1 MNDNVLY
8 RKWRPLTF
16 NEVVGQEHVTTTLIN
31 SIDLNQTSH
40 AYLFTGPRGV
50 GKTTMAR
57 ILAKAM
63 NCTITPNC
71 CLQPNGDRNFCDSCI
86 SINNGNMIDL
96 IEIDA
101 ASNRSIDD
109 IRDIKEKSLFAPN
122 IGNCKVYII
131 DEAHGLTGPAQQA
144 FLKLLEEPPKNVIII
159 LATTEINSIPQ
170 TIISRCQRFDFNR
183 IGIDQMS
190 SHLKLISD
198 AEEIKIS
205 QDACSVISLNSSGSL
220 RDAENI
226 LQQISSLKSK
236 DVSEEDVY
244 EFLGLSRIDTGVQLT
259 INILKNETDKVLR
272 TIQKESESGTD
283 PLHLKN
289 QILKCLRTIIYIK
302 HDLGD
307 LLEEADSTISSLASI
322 SKKINTERINKIS
335 KILIN
340 SQVQPNE
347 FPPLS
352 LEVAL
357 IECCEFIENEN
368 LQSFGIENENLE
380 KDKIKAQNDAQE
392 SPAAKPINNS
402 TPVINNDA
410 QESPAA
416 KPINNSTP
424 VINNDAQESPAAKP
438 INNSAPVI
446 NNGNGNK
453 PQPNK
458 NIINNEW
465 KSVCNSLRRV
475 KGNKYF
481 IGGLLNS
488 VSPEIKEGRINLTFK
503 SNTMKQNFLSE
514 IANNE
519 TKQKV
524 IDSIKNNYN
533 ESLEL
538 VVDEVVD
545 SSIEEENPLVKTPIV
560 QHAISMGAKIKKK

>member
-1 MNDNVLY
+1 MSDNVLY

-16 NEVVGQEHVTTTLIN
+16 NEVVGQEHVTTTLVN
-31 SIDLNQTSH
+31 SISLNQTSH

-57 ILAKAM
+57 VLAKAM

-71 CLQPNGDRNFCDSCI
+71 CMQPKGDRNFCDSCK
-86 SINNGNMIDL
+86 SINDGNMIDL

-144 FLKLLEEPPKNVIII
+144 FLKLLEEPPRNVIII
-159 LATTEINSIPQ
+159 VATTEINSIPQ

-183 IGIDQMS
+183 INTNQMS
-190 SHLKLISD
+190 SHLKLICD

-205 QDACSVISLNSSGSL
+205 EEACNVISLNSSGSL

-226 LQQISSLKSK
+226 LQQISSLKNE
-236 DVSEEDVY
+236 DVKEEDVY
-244 EFLGLSRIDTGVQLT
+244 KFLGLSRIDTGVDLT
-259 INILKNETDKVLR
+259 INILKSEIDNVLKL
-272 TIQKESESGTD
+272 IQKESESGTD

-289 QILKCLRTIIYIK
+289 QVLKCLRTIIYLK
-302 HDLGD
+302 HGLSN
-307 LLEEADSTISSLASI
+307 LLEETESTITSLMNI
-322 SKKINTERINKIS
+322 SKEINVETVNKIS
-335 KILIN
+335 KLLIN
-340 SQVQPNE
+340 SQVEPNE

-357 IECCEFIENEN
+357 IECCSLNE
-368 LQSFGIENENLE
+368 
-380 KDKIKAQNDAQE
+380 
-392 SPAAKPINNS
+392 
-402 TPVINNDA
+402 
-410 QESPAA
+410 
-416 KPINNSTP
+416 
-424 VINNDAQESPAAKP
+424 
-438 INNSAPVI
+438 
-446 NNGNGNK
+446 NGNK
-453 PQPNK
+453 PAVNTVPESAPVVKNENGNK
-458 NIINNEW
+458 PAVNRSIINNEW

-488 VSPEIKEGRINLTFK
+488 VSPVINEGKINLIFK

-514 IANNE
+514 IANHE

-524 IDSIKNNYN
+524 MDSIKDNYN
-533 ESLEL
+533 ERLEL
-538 VVDEVVD
+538 IVDEIVD
-545 SSIEEENPLVKTPIV
+545 SSIEEQNPLVKTPIV
-560 QHAISMGAKIKKK
+560 QHAISMGAKIKKNK

>member
-57 ILAKAM
+57 VLAKAM
-63 NCTITPNC
+63 NCTLTPNC
-71 CLQPNGDRNFCDSCI
+71 CMQPKGNRNFCDNCK
-86 SINNGNMIDL
+86 SINDGNMIDL

-170 TIISRCQRFDFNR
+170 TIISRCQRFDFSR
-183 IGIDQMS
+183 INLEQMS

-198 AEEIKIS
+198 SEDIKIS
-205 QDACSVISLNSSGSL
+205 NDACNVISLNSSGSL

-226 LQQISSLKSK
+226 LQQISSLKNN
-236 DVSEEDVY
+236 DVNEEDVY
-244 EFLGLSRIDTGVQLT
+244 NFLGLSRIDTGVKLT
-259 INILKNETDKVLR
+259 VNILKNEIDSVLR
-272 TIQKESESGTD
+272 LIQKESESGTD
-283 PLHLKN
+283 TLHLKN

-302 HDLGD
+302 HGLND
-307 LLEEADSTISSLASI
+307 LLEETDSTISSLMSI
-322 SKKINTERINKIS
+322 SKKISTDKINKIS

-340 SQVQPNE
+340 SQVEPNE
-347 FPPLS
+347 FPPIS
-352 LEVAL
+352 LEIAL
-357 IECCEFIENEN
+357 IECCDLTER
-368 LQSFGIENENLE
+368 E
-380 KDKIKAQNDAQE
+380 KSETTDLPTTNIDDIKDKAQNIAIKKTE
-392 SPAAKPINNS
+392 SKPINASNPTVEVGKNVTENPEQATAS
-402 TPVINNDA
+402 MKI
-410 QESPAA
+410 A
-416 KPINNSTP
+416 KKENE
-424 VINNDAQESPAAKP
+424 VRQ
-438 INNSAPVI
+438 
-446 NNGNGNK
+446 
-453 PQPNK
+453 QPK
-458 NIINNEW
+458 RNIINEEW

-475 KGNKYF
+475 KGKKYF

-488 VSPEIKEGRINLTFK
+488 VSPKIIEGKINLIFK

-514 IANNE
+514 ISNND

-524 IDSIKNNYN
+524 IDSIKDNYN
-533 ESLEL
+533 ENLEL
-538 VVDEVVD
+538 VVDELVD
-545 SSIEEENPLVKTPIV
+545 SSIEEQNPLVKTPIV
-560 QHAISMGAKIKKK
+560 QHAISMGAKIKKNN

>member
-57 ILAKAM
+57 VLAKAM
-63 NCTITPNC
+63 NCTLTPNC
-71 CLQPNGDRNFCDSCI
+71 CMQPKGNRNFCDNCK
-86 SINNGNMIDL
+86 SINDGNMIDL

-170 TIISRCQRFDFNR
+170 TIISRCQRFDFSR
-183 IGIDQMS
+183 INLEQMS

-198 AEEIKIS
+198 SEDIKIS
-205 QDACSVISLNSSGSL
+205 NDACNVISLNSSGSL

-226 LQQISSLKSK
+226 LQQISSLKNN
-236 DVSEEDVY
+236 DVNEEDVY
-244 EFLGLSRIDTGVQLT
+244 NFLGLSRIDTGVKLT
-259 INILKNETDKVLR
+259 VNILKNEIDSVLR
-272 TIQKESESGTD
+272 LIQKESESGTD
-283 PLHLKN
+283 TLHLKN

-302 HDLGD
+302 HGLND
-307 LLEEADSTISSLASI
+307 LLEETDSTISSLMSI
-322 SKKINTERINKIS
+322 SKKISTDKINKIS

-340 SQVQPNE
+340 SQVEPNE
-347 FPPLS
+347 FPPIS
-352 LEVAL
+352 LEIAL
-357 IECCEFIENEN
+357 IECCDLTER
-368 LQSFGIENENLE
+368 E
-380 KDKIKAQNDAQE
+380 KSETTDLPTTNIDDIKDKAQNIAIKKTE
-392 SPAAKPINNS
+392 SKPINASNPTVEVGKNVTENPEQATAS
-402 TPVINNDA
+402 MKI
-410 QESPAA
+410 A
-416 KPINNSTP
+416 KKENE
-424 VINNDAQESPAAKP
+424 VRQ
-438 INNSAPVI
+438 
-446 NNGNGNK
+446 
-453 PQPNK
+453 QPK
-458 NIINNEW
+458 RNIINEEW

-475 KGNKYF
+475 KGKKYF

-488 VSPEIKEGRINLTFK
+488 VSPKIIEGKINLIFK

-514 IANNE
+514 ISNDD

-524 IDSIKNNYN
+524 IDSIKDNYN
-533 ESLEL
+533 ENLEL
-538 VVDEVVD
+538 VVDELVD
-545 SSIEEENPLVKTPIV
+545 SSIEEQNPLVKTPIV
-560 QHAISMGAKIKKK
+560 QHAISMGAKIKKNN